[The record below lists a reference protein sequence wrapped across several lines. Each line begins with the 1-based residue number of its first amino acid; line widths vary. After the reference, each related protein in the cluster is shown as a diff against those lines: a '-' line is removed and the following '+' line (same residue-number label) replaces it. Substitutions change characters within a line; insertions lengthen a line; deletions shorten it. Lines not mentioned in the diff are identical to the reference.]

1 MLEHN
6 IKLHSL
12 SLLCCA
18 GFPKVVELNVEPLVD
33 LTVDGMVLGADLLGS
48 KPLLQGFCLSG
59 RSILVC
65 ATNIK
70 DVVVAKPA
78 VPEVDR
84 KKEFI
89 HNS

>member
-1 MLEHN
+1 M
-6 IKLHSL
+6 HSL
-12 SLLCCA
+12 SLLRCA
-18 GFPKVVELNVEPLVD
+18 SFPKVVELNVEPLVD

-59 RSILVC
+59 CSILVC

-84 KKEFI
+84 KKE
-89 HNS
+89 NLYTTVNLKS

>member
-1 MLEHN
+1 M
-6 IKLHSL
+6 HSL

-18 GFPKVVELNVEPLVD
+18 SFPKVVELNVEPLVD
-33 LTVDGMVLGADLLGS
+33 LTVNGMVLGADLLGS
-48 KPLLQGFCLSG
+48 KPLLQGFRLSG
-59 RSILVC
+59 CSIFVC

-84 KKEFI
+84 KKE
-89 HNS
+89 NLYTTVNLKL